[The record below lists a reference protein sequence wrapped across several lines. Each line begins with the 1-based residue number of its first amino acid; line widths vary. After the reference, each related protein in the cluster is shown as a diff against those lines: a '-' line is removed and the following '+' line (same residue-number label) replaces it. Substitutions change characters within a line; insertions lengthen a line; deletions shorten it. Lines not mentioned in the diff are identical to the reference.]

1 MKKLVALILSLMMV
15 LSLIGAA
22 SANVIDPALVSEQTG
37 EITVYLYG
45 DKTPRMQELCNNEF
59 AKVFLEEINC
69 VVNVEFIPW
78 SEYGTGNMTD
88 RMILSGGEDFDTTL
102 TDTNW
107 TAQSV
112 NKGYVQDVKDLVEK
126 YMPHYTA
133 VTNPNSLDTYVY
145 PDGKMYAIPFGN
157 KPTADTFRTI
167 CVRQDLMEEVGMD
180 NLASIEDVK

>member
-1 MKKLVALILSLMMV
+1 MKKLLALILSVMMCLSV
-15 LSLIGAA
+15 LASA
-22 SANVIDPALVSEQTG
+22 SANVIDPALVPEETG

-45 DKTPRMQELCNNEF
+45 DKTPRMQELCANEF

-102 TDTNW
+102 TDTSW

-112 NKGYVQDVKDLVEK
+112 NKGYVQDVKELVDK
-126 YMPHYTA
+126 
-133 VTNPNSLDTYVY
+133 
-145 PDGKMYAIPFGN
+145 
-157 KPTADTFRTI
+157 
-167 CVRQDLMEEVGMD
+167 
-180 NLASIEDVK
+180 